1 MPKTY
6 PKRKKK
12 YGKRRGR
19 RRSYFPMRKSPVPL
33 KFPTKM
39 RYNDQI
45 TLNPGAAGI
54 ADSVVIH
61 GNSLY
66 DPIVAAGGHQP
77 RGFDQLMALYDHF
90 VVIGSK
96 ITVSF
101 QATSIADNIY
111 VGIAIRDSAT
121 TTTDFNDYM
130 EGGNVVSK
138 PLALIGA
145 TPTVL
150 SIATSPRKFLGRSK
164 VMADPELKGSAAGNP
179 TEGLYYHIFCAASDA
194 ASDPAAVDV
203 VLNVDYSAIFIEP
216 KVPTQS

>member
-6 PKRKKK
+6 PKRKKT
-12 YGKRRGR
+12 KRRYR
-19 RRSYFPMRKSPVPL
+19 RKRSSIVRYRKSPVPMR
-33 KFPTKM
+33 FPTKM

-45 TLNPGAAGI
+45 TLNSGSGT

-66 DPIVAAGGHQP
+66 DPITAVGGHQP

-101 QATSIADNIY
+101 QATSTSANVY
-111 VGIAIRDSAT
+111 VGIAIRDST
-121 TTTDFNDYM
+121 TKTTDFNDYM
-130 EGGNVVSK
+130 EGGSVVSK

-164 VMADPELKGSAAGNP
+164 VMSDPELKGSAAANP
-179 TEGLYYHIFCAASDA
+179 AEGYYYHIFCASSNAS
-194 ASDPAAVDV
+194 SDPAAVDV
-203 VLNVDYSAIFIEP
+203 VLNVDYSAVFIEP
-216 KVPTQS
+216 KVPAQS